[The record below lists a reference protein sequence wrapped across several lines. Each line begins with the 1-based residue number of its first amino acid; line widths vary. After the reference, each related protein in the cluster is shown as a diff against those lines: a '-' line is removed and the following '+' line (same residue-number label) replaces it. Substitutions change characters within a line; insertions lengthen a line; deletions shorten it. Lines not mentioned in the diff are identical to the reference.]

1 MADLTNYLESAL
13 LAHTTGGSAFSQP
26 TEWFVKLHLGD
37 PGEDATANPA
47 AETTR
52 AEVTSWT
59 GTNPRTNAAAVNWTS
74 VSAAETVTHVSVWD
88 AATGGNP
95 LAKGNLDEPRTLVI
109 GDNLTLPIGDI
120 SLALD

>member
-13 LAHTTGGSAFSQP
+13 LAHVTGGAAFTQP
-26 TEWFVKLHLGD
+26 TVWYVKLHIGD
-37 PGEDATANPA
+37 PGEDGTANPA

-52 AEVTSWT
+52 AQVSSWT

-88 AATGGNP
+88 ASSGGNP
-95 LAKGNLDEPRTLVI
+95 LAKGDIAASRTLAI
-109 GDNLTLPIGDI
+109 GDNLSIPIGDI

>member
-13 LAHTTGGSAFSQP
+13 LAHTTGGSAFTQP
-26 TEWFVKLHLGD
+26 TAWYVKLHLGD

-52 AEVTSWT
+52 AQVTSWT
-59 GTNPRTNAAAVNWTS
+59 GTNPRTNAAAVNWTN
-74 VSAAETVTHVSVWD
+74 VSAGETVTHVSVWD

-95 LAKGNLDEPRTLVI
+95 LAKGDLAASRTLAI
-109 GDNLTLPIGDI
+109 GDNLSIPIGDI